1 MTIQE
6 RIDEV
11 VTAVQDALIG
21 SAVSDQNKDTV
32 LNGVKELGFQWQ
44 EANAYGRAMTILMG
58 LIEEGY
64 SPELKTR
71 FLHECMSMGL
81 YDELQRKEV
90 SGSYQTFRTISMPD
104 FAALID
110 MLMVQA
116 IDNGAGVYVP
126 MAKPKTDDAAEA
138 DTVVVEPV
146 SCDKETGAGDVTGT
160 EKTASAGTQETG
172 AKKTTGT
179 RKTGVKKTTGTKT
192 RKRATGAADGK

>member
-64 SPELKTR
+64 NPELKTR

-90 SGSYQTFRTISMPD
+90 SGSYLTFRTISMPD

-146 SCDKETGAGDVTGT
+146 SCDKETGTGDVTGT
-160 EKTASAGTQETG
+160 EKTAGS
-172 AKKTTGT
+172 
-179 RKTGVKKTTGTKT
+179 RKTGAKKTTGTKT